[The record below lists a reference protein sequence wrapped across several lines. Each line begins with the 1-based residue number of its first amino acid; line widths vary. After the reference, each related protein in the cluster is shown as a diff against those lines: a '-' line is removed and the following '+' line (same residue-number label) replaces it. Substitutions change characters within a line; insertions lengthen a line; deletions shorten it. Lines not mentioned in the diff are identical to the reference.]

1 VIFYKFFTVWAL
13 EEVKLTR
20 VEQKVLSNIWH
31 GNQDRDLEEPVIKA
45 ALELQQSAN
54 KLLHPSEWSNID
66 SLLQFWG
73 KIYIPQNLELRRQI
87 VLLYHDSKI
96 VGYPRHWK
104 TLELV
109 LQNYWWPQMS
119 RYIGQYTS
127 TCDLCLCTKPVQ
139 HSPVDELHALL
150 VSKIQW
156 NMLSVNFVVELPKS
170 SSCNTVI
177 TVVDLVSKR
186 AHFILIHTTVTVKKA
201 ARLFL
206 HHVWKLHGL
215 PQHVILDHRPQF
227 VALFTKELYKLLGIR
242 LESSMAWHLQ
252 MDGQMEHINQE
263 LDQYL

>member
-1 VIFYKFFTVWAL
+1 
-13 EEVKLTR
+13 
-20 VEQKVLSNIWH
+20 
-31 GNQDRDLEEPVIKA
+31 
-45 ALELQQSAN
+45 
-54 KLLHPSEWSNID
+54 
-66 SLLQFWG
+66 
-73 KIYIPQNLELRRQI
+73 
-87 VLLYHDSKI
+87 
-96 VGYPRHWK
+96 
-104 TLELV
+104 
-109 LQNYWWPQMS
+109 MS

-127 TCDLCLCTKPVQ
+127 TCDLRLCTKPVQ
-139 HSPVDELHALL
+139 HSPVGELHALL

-227 VALFTKELYKLLGIR
+227 VALFTKELYKLLGIQ

-252 MDGQMEHINQE
+252 MDRQMEHINQE